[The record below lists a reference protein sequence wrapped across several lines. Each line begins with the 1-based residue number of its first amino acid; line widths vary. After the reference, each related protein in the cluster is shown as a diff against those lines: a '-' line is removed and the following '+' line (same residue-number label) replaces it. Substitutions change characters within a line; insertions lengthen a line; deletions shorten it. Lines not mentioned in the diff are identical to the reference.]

1 MKYWINKTQKED
13 KVIVITNDVFY
24 TYSPNEKDLIAF
36 QNELRLNKIPT
47 QLSGM
52 QFARIRHIDFE
63 DGKNRIEIHYDKK
76 DILEVLVPNLSI
88 KSEIKEALVSIVP
101 SDFLREQTQK
111 TFLEKASK
119 YGIAILITSFVTFLT
134 YNIAV
139 DLENGDE
146 YAGDGLGSI
155 LIGISETTGPYG
167 ALFLGLLIN
176 CIIILIAFP
185 KIQHSPTIDRFW
197 Y

>member
-13 KVIVITNDVFY
+13 KVILITNDVFY
-24 TYSPNEKDLIAF
+24 TYNPSEKDLIAF

-52 QFARIRHIDFE
+52 QFSRIRHIDFE
-63 DGKNRIEIHYDKK
+63 DEKNCIEIHYDRK

-88 KSEIKEALVSIVP
+88 KNEIKEALVSIGP
-101 SDFLREQTQK
+101 NNFQREQTQK

-119 YGIAILITSFVTFLT
+119 YGIAILITSFLTFLT

-146 YAGDGLGSI
+146 YTGDGLGSI
-155 LIGISETTGPYG
+155 LIGISETTGSYG

-176 CIIILIAFP
+176 CMIILIGFP
-185 KIQHSPTIDRFW
+185 KIQHSPTIDRFL